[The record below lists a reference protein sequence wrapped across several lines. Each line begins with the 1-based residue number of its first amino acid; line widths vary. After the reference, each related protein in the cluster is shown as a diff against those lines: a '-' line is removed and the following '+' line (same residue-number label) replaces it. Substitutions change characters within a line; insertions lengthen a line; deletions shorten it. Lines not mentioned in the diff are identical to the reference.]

1 MFSVV
6 SIDERKW
13 WLEQNSFTQ
22 ALKNMHDTVRKTS
35 EEIEY
40 LGIGGLIF
48 EMVKVFL
55 LALVIIIP
63 VRVFLFQPFFVQ
75 GSSMEPNFQDAQYL
89 VVSEFGYKETNVN
102 LIDKI
107 HFSVHPFRSIER
119 QDVVVF
125 RYPRNPEQFFIK
137 RVIGLPGE
145 SVEVRQGKVIL
156 YTPDRPQGYALD
168 ETAYLDANILTED
181 MKKTEVGTDA
191 YFVMGDNR
199 MFSYDS
205 RAIGPIKKN
214 KIIGRVLLRAW
225 PIDQLSL
232 Y

>member
-1 MFSVV
+1 MNDVV
-6 SIDERKW
+6 K
-13 WLEQNSFTQ
+13 
-22 ALKNMHDTVRKTS
+22 KNP
-35 EEIEY
+35 EEGEY
-40 LGIGGLIF
+40 LGIGELIF

-63 VRVFLFQPFFVQ
+63 VRIFLFQPFFVQ
-75 GSSMEPNFQDAQYL
+75 GSSMEPNFHDAEYL
-89 VVSEFGYKETNVN
+89 VVSEFGYKETAIN
-102 LIDKI
+102 LTDLIN
-107 HFSVHPFRSIER
+107 FSVRPFRSIDR

-125 RYPRNPEQFFIK
+125 RYPKNPEQFFIK

-145 SVEVRQGKVIL
+145 SVEIRQGKVIL
-156 YTPDRPQGYALD
+156 YTLDRPEGYVLD
-168 ETAYLDANILTED
+168 ESAYLDANILTED

-205 RAIGPIKKN
+205 RALGPIKKD

-225 PIDQLSL
+225 PMDKLSL